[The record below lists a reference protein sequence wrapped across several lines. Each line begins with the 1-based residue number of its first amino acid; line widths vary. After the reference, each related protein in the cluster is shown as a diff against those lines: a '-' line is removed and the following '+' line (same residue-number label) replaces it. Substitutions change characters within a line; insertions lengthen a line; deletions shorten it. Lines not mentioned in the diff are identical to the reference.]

1 MKITKKSLMFV
12 KNCAPCGRLFAS
24 PEEEGGRE
32 GGTLL
37 ADGLSP
43 LLLLLLLLF
52 LPLFLPPAHTQ
63 LLYIQPSSIQP
74 RGFHD
79 RKRALSSLSPQIG
92 IPPGRLTPL
101 SPFSVSRNFGIHPR
115 GYPIHFVSFIPFFV
129 KCKHALFFFPF
140 VSPPICVRGY
150 HRNVFLSLLGPGGER
165 GGDIIWRSNPRPI
178 PRTWGISP
186 SSPKRQT
193 RLRTLVSPVSSSSP
207 ER

>member
-1 MKITKKSLMFV
+1 MFV
-12 KNCAPCGRLFAS
+12 KNCPPCGRLFAS
-24 PEEEGGRE
+24 PAEEGERE

-63 LLYIQPSSIQP
+63 LLYIQPSSLQP

-79 RKRALSSLSPQIG
+79 RKRALSLSSPLSPQIG

-150 HRNVFLSLLGPGGER
+150 HRNVFLSLLLARRGER
-165 GGDIIWRSNPRPI
+165 GGILFGGPTRGPFRAPGASLHPP
-178 PRTWGISP
+178 
-186 SSPKRQT
+186 PKRQT
-193 RLRTLVSPVSSSSP
+193 RLRILVSPVSSSSP